1 MGGPK
6 TFSVTQDMEPNE
18 NPKFALSERPS
29 LSRGFV
35 ALMLLEIAV
44 LLILALNQSS
54 NEQLRWTNF
63 GAGAA
68 IFAAAYFAAFKNTI
82 SDKILGEILSPL
94 QVLIAS
100 LVVASLANSITI
112 HYALILS
119 LSLSTLF
126 RNRRA
131 LAFATVTAVVDQS
144 LRSVFLP
151 ESVFAI
157 DIAARAAVV
166 IEHITWLGVA
176 GGILLVFCEPPET
189 AESPAKAAAEA
200 AVLDLS
206 KSAAPPLVG
215 ADNSSELIRVATE
228 VGARTHKLHKS
239 ISNIEGPLR
248 RMHQSINGAN
258 KGMLEI
264 KDELSR
270 TAANVIQVTQS
281 SEMHAEKAKSVFQA
295 AEEAAYGSQIGA
307 LSTEQTIRN
316 MDNIRVQMDSIAQR
330 MDNLLSKSQ
339 LMVQVVGFADELA
352 LQSKVLS
359 VNAAIEAAKAGDRG
373 EGFSAVAREVKS
385 LANQSKE
392 ATRQVRQ
399 ILKEIQ
405 KSIAEVRRS
414 IALGNETV
422 DVASDQ
428 CRGTVESIKG
438 LDSSVGTSRDAAEAI
453 MNSSKDQV
461 QGMMQIAH
469 AMNDIQS
476 VSDQNAGSIGNLQVE
491 AQKLNNIARD
501 LLMEMNAYKSLV
513 DDLLTQCASIT
524 NNQEASSP

>member
-1 MGGPK
+1 
-6 TFSVTQDMEPNE
+6 MEPTDNT
-18 NPKFALSERPS
+18 KFALSDRPS
-29 LSRGFV
+29 LSRGFI
-35 ALMLLEIAV
+35 ALMLLEMLA
-44 LLILALNQSS
+44 LLLLALNHSG
-54 NEQLRWTNF
+54 NEQMRWINF
-63 GAGAA
+63 GAGLAL
-68 IFAAAYFAAFKNTI
+68 FLAAYFSAFQKTI
-82 SDKILGEILSPL
+82 SDKALGEVLSPL
-94 QVLIAS
+94 QVLMAS
-100 LVVASLANSITI
+100 LLVASLPNSLTI

-119 LSLSTLF
+119 LSLSLLF
-126 RNRRA
+126 RSRRA
-131 LAFATVTAVVDQS
+131 LAFATVTAVVEQS

-151 ESVFAI
+151 DTLFVGEFAT
-157 DIAARAAVV
+157 RAALV

-176 GGILLVFCEPPET
+176 GGILLVFCEP
-189 AESPAKAAAEA
+189 AEASATEASIATAEA
-200 AVLDLS
+200 AVLNLS
-206 KSAAPPLVG
+206 KAAAPPLVG
-215 ADNSSELIRVATE
+215 GATSNELVKIATE

-258 KGMLEI
+258 RGMLEI

-270 TAANVIQVTQS
+270 TAASVIQVTKS

-295 AEEAAYGSQIGA
+295 ADEAAYGSQIGA

-316 MDNIRVQMDSIAQR
+316 MDNIRAQMDSIAQR

-513 DDLLTQCASIT
+513 DELLTQCATIT
-524 NNQEASSP
+524 SAGES

>member
-1 MGGPK
+1 M
-6 TFSVTQDMEPNE
+6 
-18 NPKFALSERPS
+18 
-29 LSRGFV
+29 
-35 ALMLLEIAV
+35 ALMLLEVAA
-44 LLILALNQSS
+44 LFILALNHSV
-54 NEQLRWTNF
+54 NEQLRWINF
-63 GAGAA
+63 GAGSALF
-68 IFAAAYFAAFKNTI
+68 IAAYLSAFKNSI
-82 SDKILGEILSPL
+82 SDKTLGEILSPL
-94 QVLIAS
+94 QILMAS
-100 LVVASLANSITI
+100 LVVASLAGSITI

-119 LSLSTLF
+119 LSLALLF
-126 RNRRA
+126 KNRRA
-131 LAFATVTAVVDQS
+131 LAFATITAVVDQS

-151 ESVFAI
+151 ESVFAV
-157 DIAARAAVV
+157 DFPARAAVV

-176 GGILLVFCEPPET
+176 GGILLVFCEPSDS
-189 AESPAKAAAEA
+189 ADSAARSSAEA
-200 AVLDLS
+200 AVLNLS

-215 ADNSSELIRVATE
+215 SEDSSELVRVATE

-258 KGMLEI
+258 RGMLEI

-270 TAANVIQVTQS
+270 TAASVIQVTRS

-295 AEEAAYGSQIGA
+295 ADEAAYGSQIGA

-316 MDNIRVQMDSIAQR
+316 MDNIRAQMDSIGQR

-428 CRGTVESIKG
+428 CRGTVASIKG

-469 AMNDIQS
+469 AMNDIQG
-476 VSDQNAGSIGNLQVE
+476 VSEQNASSIGNLQVE

-513 DDLLTQCASIT
+513 DDLLTQCAAI
-524 NNQEASSP
+524 SSGGESSK

>member
-1 MGGPK
+1 
-6 TFSVTQDMEPNE
+6 METTE

-35 ALMLLEIAV
+35 ALMLLEVAA
-44 LLILALNQSS
+44 LFILALNHSV
-54 NEQLRWTNF
+54 NEQLRWINF
-63 GAGAA
+63 GAGSALFIAA
-68 IFAAAYFAAFKNTI
+68 LLSAFKDSI

-94 QVLIAS
+94 QILMAS
-100 LVVASLANSITI
+100 LVVASLAGSITI

-119 LSLSTLF
+119 LSLALLF

-131 LAFATVTAVVDQS
+131 LAFATITAVVDQS

-151 ESVFAI
+151 ESVFAV
-157 DIAARAAVV
+157 DFPARAAVV

-176 GGILLVFCEPPET
+176 GGILLVFCEPGDAV
-189 AESPAKAAAEA
+189 AEQSPKDSAAS
-200 AVLDLS
+200 AVLNLS
-206 KSAAPPLVG
+206 NTAAPPLVG
-215 ADNSSELIRVATE
+215 SDSSSELVRVATE

-258 KGMLEI
+258 RGMLEI

-270 TAANVIQVTQS
+270 TAASVIQVTRS

-295 AEEAAYGSQIGA
+295 ADEAAYGSQIGA

-316 MDNIRVQMDSIAQR
+316 MDNIRAQMDSIGQR

-428 CRGTVESIKG
+428 CRGTVASIKG

-469 AMNDIQS
+469 AMNDIQG
-476 VSDQNAGSIGNLQVE
+476 VSEQNASSIGNLQVE

-513 DDLLTQCASIT
+513 DDLLTQCASISGGG
-524 NNQEASSP
+524 ESK

>member
-1 MGGPK
+1 
-6 TFSVTQDMEPNE
+6 
-18 NPKFALSERPS
+18 
-29 LSRGFV
+29 
-35 ALMLLEIAV
+35 MLLETLG
-44 LLILALNQSS
+44 LLILALNHSG
-54 NEQLRWTNF
+54 NEQMRWINF
-63 GAGAA
+63 GAGLA
-68 IFAAAYFAAFKNTI
+68 IFLGAYFSAFKATL
-82 SDKILGEILSPL
+82 SDKTLGEILSPL
-94 QVLIAS
+94 QVLVAS
-100 LVVASLANSITI
+100 LLVASLAHSITI

-119 LSLSTLF
+119 LALSLLF
-126 RNRRA
+126 RSRRA
-131 LAFATVTAVVDQS
+131 LAFATIAAVVDQS

-151 ESVFAI
+151 ETLFAGEF
-157 DIAARAAVV
+157 AARAALV

-176 GGILLVFCEPPET
+176 GGILLVFCEPSEAGT
-189 AESPAKAAAEA
+189 ADASLAKAES
-200 AVLDLS
+200 AVLNLS
-206 KSAAPPLVG
+206 TAAAPPLVG
-215 ADNSSELIRVATE
+215 GDTSSDLVKIATE

-258 KGMLEI
+258 RGMLEI

-270 TAANVIQVTQS
+270 TAASVIQVTKS

-316 MDNIRVQMDSIAQR
+316 MDRIRNQMDSIAQR

-428 CRGTVESIKG
+428 CRGTVDSIKG

-469 AMNDIQS
+469 AMNDIQG
-476 VSDQNAGSIGNLQVE
+476 VSEQNASSIGNLQVE

-513 DDLLTQCASIT
+513 DDLLTQCASVT
-524 NNQEASSP
+524 NGGNSSS